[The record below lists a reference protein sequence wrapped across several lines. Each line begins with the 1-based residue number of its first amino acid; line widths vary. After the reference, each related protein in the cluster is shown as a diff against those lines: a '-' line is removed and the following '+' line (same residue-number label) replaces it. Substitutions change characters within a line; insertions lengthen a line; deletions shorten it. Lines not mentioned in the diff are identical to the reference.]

1 MRYNVGDKV
10 RIRRDIEAGKYGV
23 VDSMLKYRGRVM
35 TIWSL
40 MDNREFTGGYGYTME
55 GDSLRYVWAE
65 ETLEPVEEAA
75 MAFGI
80 VETND
85 SIHHFTPKELAFQA
99 ITATMLDTYIRK
111 NHDYGDSFGEGFKEF
126 GLTSAVIRLGDKYRR
141 LKSLCKDSAKVN
153 DESINDTLL
162 DMANYAV
169 MTLVEMEGV
178 KNEERR

>member
-1 MRYNVGDKV
+1 MKYKEGDKV
-10 RIRRDIEAGKYGV
+10 RIRNGICEGHHGV
-23 VDSMLKYRGRVM
+23 VDSMLKYRGQTM
-35 TIWSL
+35 TVSHAG
-40 MDNREFTGGYGYTME
+40 TAHGYYLVE
-55 GDSLRYVWAE
+55 DDLQFLWAE
-65 ETLEPVEEAA
+65 ETLEPVEETA

-85 SIHHFTPKELAFQA
+85 AIHPVTQKEFAFQA

-126 GLTSAVIRLGDKYRR
+126 GLMSAVIRLGDKYRR
-141 LKSLCKDSAKVN
+141 LKSLCKDSAKVK
-153 DESINDTLL
+153 DESVKDTLL

-178 KNEERR
+178 GNAT

>member
-1 MRYNVGDKV
+1 MKYNVGDKV

-23 VDSMLKYRGRVM
+23 VDSMLKYRGRIM
-35 TIWSL
+35 TICSL
-40 MDNREFTGGYGYTME
+40 TDKFADGYRYTME
-55 GDSLRYVWAE
+55 GDPVQYVWTE
-65 ETLEPVEEAA
+65 ETLEPVEETA

-85 SIHHFTPKELAFQA
+85 AIHPVTQKEFAFQA
-99 ITATMLDTYIRK
+99 ITTTMLDTYIRK

-126 GLTSAVIRLGDKYRR
+126 GLMSAVIRLGDKYRR
-141 LKSLCKDSAKVN
+141 LKSLCKDSAKVK
-153 DESINDTLL
+153 DESVKDTLL

-178 KNEERR
+178 KN